1 MLTFLNRCVGDR
13 NSWNR
18 TVRFDVKF
26 DVIED
31 RQGVYSLAQD
41 LDNDLGM

>member
-1 MLTFLNRCVGDR
+1 MGPIGSLQVVLTVLTFLNRCVGDG

-26 DVIED
+26 DVD
-31 RQGVYSLAQD
+31 
-41 LDNDLGM
+41 